1 MNNCYPGIFLS
12 KKPEKKENASKK
24 STKSTSLKRLLFIII
39 PLIVIISIIGILWFT
54 QSSNTV
60 SAQLVINYGNVDVKH
75 AGSSWMAATSGML
88 LYQSDALRTGDDTY
102 ASVILFES
110 SIIRLDSNTEIL
122 LKEIIQQAKTTNI
135 TIEQESGRTW
145 NTIQKIS
152 GIDNYEV
159 QTPTTVASV
168 RGTTFDVNITTF
180 GTTNVSVLNGTVNVS
195 KLLNG
200 TILESIEVH
209 ENESVVV
216 DPQANESLGKKSLV
230 KDEWILR
237 NLGEDETLR
246 AQLKQELYARIEPY
260 IPELKERYGMTDEE
274 LNILLDGYLKG
285 YFDLPPETPQWI
297 RDIIEF
303 N

>member
-1 MNNCYPGIFLS
+1 M
-12 KKPEKKENASKK
+12 
-24 STKSTSLKRLLFIII
+24 
-39 PLIVIISIIGILWFT
+39 IVIISIIGILWFT

-60 SAQLVINYGNVDVKH
+60 SAQLVINYGNVDIKH
-75 AGSSWMAATSGML
+75 AGSSWIAATSGML

-152 GIDNYEV
+152 GIDNYEI

-216 DPQANESLGKKSLV
+216 DPQTNESLGKKSLV
-230 KDEWILR
+230 MDEWILR

-297 RDIIEF
+297 RNIIEF

>member
-1 MNNCYPGIFLS
+1 MS
-12 KKPEKKENASKK
+12 KKPEKKENTSNK
-24 STKSTSLKRLLFIII
+24 STKSASLKRLLFIII
-39 PLIVIISIIGILWFT
+39 PVIIIVSIIGIIWFT
-54 QSSNTV
+54 QSSNVV
-60 SAQLVINYGNVDVKH
+60 SAQLVINYGTVEVKH
-75 AGSSWMAATSGML
+75 EGSNWVAATSGML
-88 LYQSDALRTGDDTY
+88 LYQSDALRTGDDTF

-122 LKEIIQQAKTTNI
+122 LKEMIQQADTTNI

-168 RGTTFDVNITTF
+168 RGTTFDFNMTTS
-180 GTTNVSVLNGTVNVS
+180 GTTNVSVINGTVNVS
-195 KLLNG
+195 RLING
-200 TILESIEVH
+200 TITETIEVN

-216 DPQANESLGKKSLV
+216 DPQSNVSLGKKPFV
-230 KDEWILR
+230 KDEWMLR
-237 NLGEDETLR
+237 NIVEDETLR
-246 AQLKQELYARIEPY
+246 EQLKKELYDRIEPY
-260 IPELKERYGMTDEE
+260 IPELKERYGMTDIE
-274 LNILLDGYLKG
+274 LEILLDGYLKG

-297 RDIIEF
+297 RDIIES